1 MAAPNIKNPTT
12 ITGITTSVGIGTT
25 AVVGVL
31 TNTSSSN
38 KVFKIN
44 SIFAANV
51 DGVNAA
57 DISISIIRDG
67 TDYYLARTINVPA
80 DATQVLSTK
89 ETYFYLE
96 ENVDEAFKS
105 IKQGEKVT
113 KETYLGCPK
122 HLTSS
127 PKPLE

>member
-12 ITGITTSVGIGTT
+12 ITGITTVVGLNTT
-25 AVVGVL
+25 AVTGIL
-31 TNTSSSN
+31 TNTSGSN

-57 DISISIIRDG
+57 DISVSIIRNG

-80 DATQVLSTK
+80 DATQVISTK

-96 ENVDEAFKS
+96 ESVGIRAQASAANDIDIIISYEEIS
-105 IKQGEKVT
+105 
-113 KETYLGCPK
+113 
-122 HLTSS
+122 
-127 PKPLE
+127 

>member
-12 ITGITTSVGIGTT
+12 ITGITTVVGLGTT
-25 AVVGVL
+25 AVTGIL
-31 TNTSSSN
+31 TNTSGSN

-57 DISISIIRDG
+57 DISVSIIRNG

-80 DATQVLSTK
+80 DATQVISTK

-96 ENVDEAFKS
+96 ESVGIRAQASAANDIDIIISYEEIS
-105 IKQGEKVT
+105 
-113 KETYLGCPK
+113 
-122 HLTSS
+122 
-127 PKPLE
+127 